1 MANHSSLLPHFSHWL
16 FPVRPSI
23 MISKTGVR
31 SIRVFS
37 MSMIS
42 SWSLAPSMNSS
53 RVSSPAGSEVRIHNY
68 IIKCLLNTAQTKM
81 LKSEKLPIDYILGS
95 RFGCRSDLQ
104 VLFINYLVHCWLS
117 CDFGPDLAERSYR
130 VYYLSWAQP
139 SFLPSPFTSILSNM
153 SETISSGSMSLFRVM
168 SWMACRWR
176 HQGQITRFS
185 MSF

>member
-23 MISKTGVR
+23 MINKTGVR

-81 LKSEKLPIDYILGS
+81 LKSCPSIIYWEVVLGAG
-95 RFGCRSDLQ
+95 RIFRCCLLIIWFIVGCHAT
-104 VLFINYLVHCWLS
+104 LVQIWQR
-117 CDFGPDLAERSYR
+117 GVTE
-130 VYYLSWAQP
+130 
-139 SFLPSPFTSILSNM
+139 FTI
-153 SETISSGSMSLFRVM
+153 
-168 SWMACRWR
+168 
-176 HQGQITRFS
+176 
-185 MSF
+185 